1 MKPSEKYR
9 NILQENIK
17 AGAEIKFDLQ
27 WILNQNEISIFNGY
41 KRVGANKDILFY
53 GMLPLLSRFAQAS
66 IYASMFEES
75 KPLNLYSITIGP
87 PVCTLP
93 ALSQPE
99 LESCF
104 RLSTQKC
111 TSVCQTI

>member
-1 MKPSEKYR
+1 

-27 WILNQNEISIFNGY
+27 WILNQNEMSIFNGY

-53 GMLPLLSRFAQAS
+53 GMLPLLSRFAQSS
-66 IYASMFEES
+66 IYASMFKDS

-87 PVCTLP
+87 PGCGKSPNLKHLMTAATKVTKIFKHDYMKNIP
-93 ALSQPE
+93 RDA
-99 LESCF
+99 
-104 RLSTQKC
+104 
-111 TSVCQTI
+111 